1 MRQFDIILFGATSFV
16 GEILTKYMLD
26 QQPLNG
32 EVKWAIAGR
41 SPTKLNQLKLSLG
54 DAAEALPIVVA
65 DTDNQASIDAM
76 CGSTKVIASTVG
88 PYALYGEPVIQSCAA
103 LGTDYCDLTGEPQWI
118 HKMLGRHEAAA
129 NKSGARI
136 VNCCGFDSIPSDLG
150 VYFLQQRS
158 KQTLKQHCNIV
169 KMRVKAMKG
178 GASGGTIASML
189 NAIKE
194 AMQDKNIRKKIA
206 SPYALCPAGHGF
218 KVKQINLKSA
228 QYDKDVQA
236 WIAPFVMAAINV
248 RVVHRSNALLHKQY
262 GENFLYD
269 EAMITGPKAKG
280 GMGAAALTAGLGG
293 FMLAALL
300 PPTRWLME
308 KTILP
313 KPGEGPSP
321 QAQLEGYYDLRFIG
335 TTPDGQTIS
344 CKVTGDRD
352 PGYGST
358 AKMLG
363 QAALCL
369 AQDMNE
375 KPGGFWTPAS
385 LFGEKI
391 IARLEARAGLTFDI
405 EQALKASQ

>member
-16 GEILTKYMLD
+16 GAILTKYMLS
-26 QQPLNG
+26 QQPLDG
-32 EVKWAIAGR
+32 DVKWAIAGR
-41 SPTKLNQLKLSLG
+41 SQTKLNQLKLSLG
-54 DAAEALPIVVA
+54 EAAEDLPVIVA
-65 DTDNQASIDAM
+65 DTCNPASIDAM
-76 CGSTKVIASTVG
+76 CGATRVIVSTVG
-88 PYALYGEPVIQSCAA
+88 PYALYGEPVIQSCVA

-118 HKMLGRHEAAA
+118 HKMLGRYEAAA
-129 NKSGARI
+129 KKSGARI

-150 VYFLQQRS
+150 VYFLQQKS
-158 KQTLKQHCNIV
+158 NQTLKQHCNSV

-194 AMQDKNIRKKIA
+194 AMQDKSIRKIIA
-206 SPYALCPAGHGF
+206 SPYALCPTDHGF
-218 KVKQINLKSA
+218 KARQINLKSA

-262 GENFLYD
+262 GENFLYE

-280 GMGAAALTAGLGG
+280 GMNAAALCAGLGG
-293 FMLAALL
+293 FMLAAIL

-321 QAQLEGYYDLRFIG
+321 QAQRDGYYDLRFIG
-335 TTPDGQTIS
+335 TTQDGQTIR
-344 CKVTGDRD
+344 CKVTGDSD

-369 AQDMNE
+369 GQDMDE

-391 IARLEARAGLTFDI
+391 INRLETHAGLTFNT
-405 EQALKASQ
+405 E

>member
-16 GEILTKYMLD
+16 GEILTRYMLA

-32 EVKWAIAGR
+32 EMKWAIAGR

-280 GMGAAALTAGLGG
+280 GVGAAALTAGLGG